1 MFKHFY
7 SRYGLALT
15 MLNNNLETPDKVTSE
30 MLVRELENGQEHFR
44 LKPLLHE
51 IKDGKVKF
59 QYVGKSFLEN
69 NPKNIGSQ
77 GKFTEKLKEDLVEI
91 SYFLAPTVITSN
103 KGAKNAW
110 QGVSEIIES
119 LKKTKKNI
127 ALVDAEAKMSVM
139 PISGKINNGRQSQS
153 NPRSSLFEVACA
165 GITTFTDEKPAML
178 VGNAEPVCILPD
190 LELRDLQRFIWIFKQ
205 MLKSQ
210 TNNLMLG
217 KVKET
222 KKDKENSKQ
231 ISFNRPKI
239 CNGNF
244 PFAPRQ
250 PLLGSAGLLGAIGRW
265 ARRANLSKEGSEV
278 LESLKNRPIYI
289 VKYGDASTVMY
300 DEWVIELAKK
310 DNLCDVI
317 DSLERV
323 EILSEEK
330 QDYTSQ
336 KFQTF
341 LLFASRFLQLFD
353 EKSFQDFLAT
363 RAQYPKEIEKL
374 FNTFFEKI
382 MKKDEKLVRAARALG
397 AWLNRVAYLAAKEE
411 AKERAK
417 AREERREKSDS
428 DTLAKLNAKF
438 LAEMESTVYS
448 AKSHDALIAQV
459 ITRAGRLSFTNAPA
473 EAIPF
478 IDEIAAEK
486 IELSEAKN
494 LIVAYSRIKTTSKE
508 SSTSEPDEQQQTME
522 GDEDNKPN
530 DETENE
536 TE

>member
-15 MLNNNLETPDKVTSE
+15 MLNNNLGNPEEVTSE

-44 LKPLLHE
+44 LKPLPYE

-59 QYVGKSFLEN
+59 QYLEKSLLDS

-77 GKFTEKLKEDLVEI
+77 GKFTENLKEDSVEV
-91 SYFLAPTVITSN
+91 SYFLAPTIITSN

-110 QGVSEIIES
+110 DGISEIIKS
-119 LKKTKKNI
+119 LKNTKKSI
-127 ALVDAEAKMSVM
+127 QLDDAEAKMSLM
-139 PISGKINNGRQSQS
+139 PISGKINNGKISQS
-153 NPRSSLFEVACA
+153 NPRSSLFEIACA
-165 GITTFTDEKPAML
+165 GITTFTNEKPAML

-190 LELRDLQRFIWIFKQ
+190 LELKDLQKFIWIFKQ
-205 MLKSQ
+205 MLKSE
-210 TNNLMLG
+210 TENLMLG

-222 KKDKENSKQ
+222 KKDRGNSKK

-250 PLLGSAGLLGAIGRW
+250 SLLGSAGLLGAIGRW
-265 ARRANLSKEGSEV
+265 AKRANFSKEGNEV
-278 LESLKNRPIYI
+278 LESLKSRPIYI

-300 DEWVIELAKK
+300 DEWVIELAKN

-323 EILSEEK
+323 EILSEER

-363 RAQYPKEIEKL
+363 RAEYPKEIEKL

-382 MKKDEKLVRAARALG
+382 MKKDEKLVRSARALG

-411 AKERAK
+411 AETRG
-417 AREERREKSDS
+417 EKSDKN
-428 DTLAKLNAKF
+428 TLAKLNAKF

-459 ITRAGRLSFTNAPA
+459 ITRAGRLSFTDAPA

-494 LIVAYSRIKTTSKE
+494 LIVAYSRIKTMGTE
-508 SSTSEPDEQQQTME
+508 ISTSQPKDEPQTAEYEEIDETN
-522 GDEDNKPN
+522 DEKE
-530 DETENE
+530 DETE
-536 TE
+536 